1 MDPRDPRGVD
11 DPVARWV
18 AVTGLDDARRAAAW
32 LAAVTVDSLD
42 LAGQGV
48 VACVAVLLG
57 SRRRVGAARAA

>member
-1 MDPRDPRGVD
+1 M
-11 DPVARWV
+11 
-18 AVTGLDDARRAAAW
+18 TGLDDARRAAAW